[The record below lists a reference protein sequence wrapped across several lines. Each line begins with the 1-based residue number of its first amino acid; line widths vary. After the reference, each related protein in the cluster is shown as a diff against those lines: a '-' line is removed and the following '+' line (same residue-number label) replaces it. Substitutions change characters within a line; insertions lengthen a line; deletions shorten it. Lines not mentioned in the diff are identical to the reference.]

1 MVYNDNKACVEW
13 IASITTKGIK
23 HLNLRENKVHKAQA
37 SEQVLVTHIP
47 GTLNSSNLLTK
58 ELKDAGLYRQLR
70 NTIMVLKAI
79 LLWHHHNVPA
89 HMADRMVL
97 PFYSP
102 AAMPIAAAMV
112 TPKCSARRST
122 DNQFWAD
129 RPTRGRLAHAM
140 SVPTYADIVSGC
152 SAARHAANPFQVIT
166 WSAKLGTNPAV
177 GQTVL

>member
-13 IASITTKGIK
+13 VAAITTKGIK
-23 HLNLRENKVHKAQA
+23 HLNLRENKVREAQA

-102 AAMPIAAAMV
+102 AAMPIVAAMV

-122 DNQFWAD
+122 DNQF
-129 RPTRGRLAHAM
+129 
-140 SVPTYADIVSGC
+140 
-152 SAARHAANPFQVIT
+152 
-166 WSAKLGTNPAV
+166 
-177 GQTVL
+177 